1 MKHECHN
8 INNAKFTVTS
18 EASTAIMEDSS
29 IDNCESNTLGNLT
42 GISSLDTSLYKAG
55 MSSLR
60 LVSFSFW
67 CSVKGRRFLLAGDIF
82 TKSEEFSS
90 SRVPRPKRLFVA
102 EGFFVAED
110 GFKNLGDS
118 FCFKRSRKL
127 LPRGLHRPSP
137 VRLRWTLVE
146 WRRRRRRR

>member
-1 MKHECHN
+1 
-8 INNAKFTVTS
+8 
-18 EASTAIMEDSS
+18 MEDSS

-42 GISSLDTSLYKAG
+42 GISALDTSLYKAG

-127 LPRGLHRPSP
+127 LLKEVGVETTTGGVSWDQYYKTYLLQPIVPDFMHNLGIKSTNLHQQK
-137 VRLRWTLVE
+137 
-146 WRRRRRRR
+146 

>member
-1 MKHECHN
+1 
-8 INNAKFTVTS
+8 
-18 EASTAIMEDSS
+18 MEDSS

-127 LPRGLHRPSP
+127 LLKEVGVETTTGGVSWDQYYKTNLLQPIVPDFMHNLGIKSTNLHQQK
-137 VRLRWTLVE
+137 
-146 WRRRRRRR
+146 

>member
-1 MKHECHN
+1 
-8 INNAKFTVTS
+8 
-18 EASTAIMEDSS
+18 MEDSS

-127 LPRGLHRPSP
+127 LLKEVGVETTTGGVSWDQYYKTYLLQPIVPYFMHNLGIKSTNLHQQK
-137 VRLRWTLVE
+137 
-146 WRRRRRRR
+146 